1 MLGAQYAT
9 IIVDTIHLDHSSGP
23 FIWTIHL
30 VAANT
35 SKENIYAWMEAD
47 AYLEPLA
54 DRYETI
60 SAPFLSPQQRCLPL
74 PVTFFRLSAADLNSD
89 NWLA

>member
-1 MLGAQYAT
+1 MRL
-9 IIVDTIHLDHSSGP
+9 SSSIP
-23 FIWTIHL
+23 FIWTIYL

-60 SAPFLSPQQRCLPL
+60 SAPFRTHADGFGISALSRDACTCQ
-74 PVTFFRLSAADLNSD
+74 
-89 NWLA
+89 